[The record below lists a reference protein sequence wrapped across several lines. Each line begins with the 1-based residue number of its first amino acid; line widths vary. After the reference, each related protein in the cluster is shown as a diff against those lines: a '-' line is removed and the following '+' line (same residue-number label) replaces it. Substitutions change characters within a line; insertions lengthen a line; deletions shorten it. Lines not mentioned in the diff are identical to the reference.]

1 MNSVM
6 DNTAISTVADY
17 LDKLDHPLK
26 EVAIALRKVIL
37 ATDPQIGEQ
46 IKWNSPAFYYTGEM
60 KPFDPKKYKRDIA
73 VMHLRKK
80 DQVLLVLPT
89 GAKIPD
95 TTGLLEGNYTDG
107 RKMVTLK
114 SINDLDEKKDRL
126 RQVMRQWLAM
136 VE

>member
-1 MNSVM
+1 M
-6 DNTAISTVADY
+6 DNTAISAVADY
-17 LDKLDHPLK
+17 LDKLDYPLK
-26 EVAIALRKVIL
+26 EVVIALRKVIL

-60 KPFDPKKYKRDIA
+60 KPFDPKEYKRDIA

-95 TTGLLEGNYTDG
+95 ATGLLEGSYTDG
-107 RKMVTLK
+107 RRMITLK
-114 SINDLDEKKDRL
+114 SINDLEEKKDRL
-126 RQVMRQWLAM
+126 QQVIKQWLAE

>member
-1 MNSVM
+1 MNSGI
-6 DNTAISTVADY
+6 DNTTISTVADY
-17 LDKLDHPLK
+17 VDKLDHPLK
-26 EVAIALRKVIL
+26 EVVIALREVIL
-37 ATDPQIGEQ
+37 STDPQIGEQ

-60 KPFDPKKYKRDIA
+60 KPFDPKEYKRDIA